1 MKRQIVGTKIF
12 ILFQHNK
19 NPDLLTWKKC
29 VKDDIKQSHS
39 LIKNHVNAVTN
50 HFHKKESNDEK
61 VHETEQKKTRK
72 EIVGDSI
79 VTGVEER
86 IE

>member
-1 MKRQIVGTKIF
+1 MIS
-12 ILFQHNK
+12 N
-19 NPDLLTWKKC
+19 N
-29 VKDDIKQSHS
+29 HS